1 MITHKRLQWL
11 LNRLHFKYEEQ
22 DESIFKEFQGYLKEI
37 EAGTIDMAAINSVIK
52 QRHFDFEYEKDDRG
66 MGYTDDERSNILEYA
81 INIVRDYIQ
90 EVTDDR

>member
-11 LNRLHFKYEEQ
+11 LNRFHFKYEEQ

-37 EAGTIDMAAINSVIK
+37 EAGTIDMAAINNVIK